1 MLARKHM
8 PSLSCTVGVIADIAV
23 REPTPDRS
31 QSLSL
36 DMDADPS
43 GLSPSAILATVS
55 SQYVTYGTG
64 EGDVRSCSSRARTG

>member
-55 SQYVTYGTG
+55 SQ
-64 EGDVRSCSSRARTG
+64 